1 MECTHYAF
9 VRTRVKELPF
19 FLSPTGSSDPPGGE
33 HGAVDALLPAGGRRR
48 RRIAGLQFRRDQVR
62 DEGVWPQRRQQG
74 VRVWLPQV
82 GTVLRQG
89 RQGEL

>member
-1 MECTHYAF
+1 M
-9 VRTRVKELPF
+9 KELLS
-19 FLSPTGSSDPPGGE
+19 FLSPTGSSDPPSLPQRGSE